1 LCLEKSIDKN
11 MKSFKNINVSS
22 DGSFYFCYN
31 KETVSNSK
39 LVVFQKQDD
48 KNFNFNQKI
57 IKNSIESKHSSYYK
71 KKYLK

>member
-1 LCLEKSIDKN
+1 LEKLIDKD

-31 KETVSNSK
+31 SETVSNSK
-39 LVVFQKQDD
+39 LVIFQKQDD
-48 KNFNFNQKI
+48 KNFNFNQKQ